1 MDIIHQNDY
10 MSKRV
15 RSWYKPIFLAGGII
29 FCFSFFTFGQAVKKT
44 NLLFIIT
51 DQQRFDAL
59 SIAGNQV
66 LKTPNLDLL
75 ANQGVWFKNAYTQC
89 AVCGPSRASILTG
102 CTVENHGILTN
113 GLADSGTKQ
122 SATLMPQKT
131 FDQVLTDNA
140 GYHCE
145 YYGKWHAPEFAA
157 SCYKN
162 PVKNAVSGRSIFGSN
177 GDIRFYKDNYLNQ
190 AYPKPPLKSGELYDT
205 FTERPYIP
213 NMLDKRYGMTQTQ
226 VNNSGISYA
235 QPDLHGT
242 IAIPDEHSLTA
253 FRAKQT
259 MEALERL
266 KDSTFSITCSFHFPH
281 APMLPSKYY
290 SDMFPVDE
298 MSVPVSI
305 SDQMLNSPYYNS
317 NSRTKNP
324 EYADPAKIK
333 YLISDYYALVKEID
347 DWVGN
352 ILNKL
357 DELGLAENTL
367 VIFTS
372 DHGEMLGA
380 HGMREKNIFL
390 EESAHIPMIIRL
402 PGKIEPESVVDG
414 YVSTMDLYATILDY
428 TEVAGPVSDGKS
440 LRGLIDK
447 TDKTN
452 GKYVVTE
459 WLNNEDKMPGYM
471 ILKEGWKMFI
481 PYSETSTVIDALY
494 NLNDDP
500 YEMNN
505 LLGSNPDK
513 KNYTAKVNELHT
525 DLVNW
530 LKKHNSVHYEGVKNR
545 NLTGIPLSTGSIVA
559 PEKQF
564 RVFPNP
570 TSGKVTIDSNDVKID
585 GIYVSDLLGRNV
597 FSDSEPFTGQKTIDL
612 SLLNGIFLIN
622 PYGEYPFQSQKLI
635 VE

>member
-1 MDIIHQNDY
+1 M
-10 MSKRV
+10 
-15 RSWYKPIFLAGGII
+15 RSIVAFLNKTIVVLGLFI
-29 FCFSFFTFGQAVKKT
+29 FSFTFITYAKSGKKP

-66 LKTPNLDLL
+66 LKTPNLDRL

-122 SATLMPQKT
+122 SATIMPQKT
-131 FDQVLTDNA
+131 FDQILFENG

-145 YYGKWHAPEFAA
+145 YYGKWHTPEFAA

-177 GDIRFYKDNYLNQ
+177 GDVRFYKDNYLNQ

-324 EYADPAKIK
+324 EYADPEKIK

-347 DWVGN
+347 DWVGK

-402 PGKIEPESVVDG
+402 PGKIEPESVVEG

-428 TEVAGPVSDGKS
+428 TGVAGPVSDGKS

-459 WLNNEDKMPGYM
+459 WLNNGDKMPGYM
-471 ILKEGWKMFI
+471 ILIEGWKMFI

-530 LKKHNSVHYEGVKNR
+530 LKEHNSVHYEGVKNR

-585 GIYVSDLLGRNV
+585 GIHVSDLLGHIV
-597 FSDSEPFTGQKTIDL
+597 FSNTESFTGQKTIDL

-622 PYGEYPFQSQKLI
+622 PYGEYSFQSQKLI

>member
-1 MDIIHQNDY
+1 M
-10 MSKRV
+10 
-15 RSWYKPIFLAGGII
+15 RSIVVFLNKTIVVLGVFI
-29 FCFSFFTFGQAVKKT
+29 FSFTFITYAKSGKKP
-44 NLLFIIT
+44 NLLFVIT

-66 LKTPNLDLL
+66 LKTPNLDRL

-122 SATLMPQKT
+122 SATIMPQKT
-131 FDQVLTDNA
+131 FDQILFENG

-145 YYGKWHAPEFAA
+145 YYGKWHTPEFAA

-162 PVKNAVSGRSIFGSN
+162 PVKVATSGRSIFGSN

-190 AYPKPPLKSGELYDT
+190 TYPKPPLKSGELYDT

-213 NMLDKRYGMTQTQ
+213 NMIDKRYGMTQTQ

-380 HGMREKNIFL
+380 HGMREKNVFL
-390 EESAHIPMIIRL
+390 EESAHIPMLIRL
-402 PGKIEPESVVDG
+402 PGKIEPESVVEG

-428 TEVAGPVSDGKS
+428 TGVAGPLSDGKS

-513 KNYTAKVNELHT
+513 KKYTAKVNELHT

-530 LKKHNSVHYEGVKNR
+530 LKEHNSVHYEGVKNR

-585 GIYVSDLLGRNV
+585 GIHVSDLLGHIV
-597 FSDSEPFTGQKTIDL
+597 FSNTESFTGQKTIDL
-612 SLLNGIFLIN
+612 SLLNGIFLIK

>member
-1 MDIIHQNDY
+1 M
-10 MSKRV
+10 
-15 RSWYKPIFLAGGII
+15 RSIVAFLNKTIVVLGVFI
-29 FCFSFFTFGQAVKKT
+29 FSFTFITYAKSGKKP
-44 NLLFIIT
+44 NLLFVIT

-66 LKTPNLDLL
+66 LKTPNLDRL

-122 SATLMPQKT
+122 SATIMPQKT
-131 FDQVLTDNA
+131 FDQILFENG

-145 YYGKWHAPEFAA
+145 YYGKWHTPEFAA

-162 PVKNAVSGRSIFGSN
+162 PVKVATSGRSIFGSN

-347 DWVGN
+347 DWVGK

-402 PGKIEPESVVDG
+402 PGKIEPESVVEG

-428 TEVAGPVSDGKS
+428 TGVAGPVSDGKS

-530 LKKHNSVHYEGVKNR
+530 LKEHNSVHYEGVKNR

-585 GIYVSDLLGRNV
+585 GIHVSDLLGQIV
-597 FSDSEPFTGQKTIDL
+597 FSNTESFTGQKTIDL

>member
-1 MDIIHQNDY
+1 M
-10 MSKRV
+10 
-15 RSWYKPIFLAGGII
+15 RSIVVFLNKTIVVLGVFI
-29 FCFSFFTFGQAVKKT
+29 FSFTFITYAKSGKKP

-66 LKTPNLDLL
+66 LKTPNLDRL

-122 SATLMPQKT
+122 SVTIMPQKT
-131 FDQVLTDNA
+131 FDQILFENG

-145 YYGKWHAPEFAA
+145 YYGKWHTPEFAA

-177 GDIRFYKDNYLNQ
+177 GDVRFYKDNYLNQ

-324 EYADPAKIK
+324 EYADPEKIK

-347 DWVGN
+347 DWVGK

-402 PGKIEPESVVDG
+402 PGKIEPESVVEG

-428 TEVAGPVSDGKS
+428 TGVAGPVSDGKS

-513 KNYTAKVNELHT
+513 KKYTAKVNELHT

-530 LKKHNSVHYEGVKNR
+530 LKEHNSVHYEGVKNR

-585 GIYVSDLLGRNV
+585 GIHVSDLLGHIV
-597 FSDSEPFTGQKTIDL
+597 FSNTESFTGQKTIDL

-622 PYGEYPFQSQKLI
+622 PYGEYSFQSQKLI

>member
-1 MDIIHQNDY
+1 M
-10 MSKRV
+10 
-15 RSWYKPIFLAGGII
+15 RSIVVFLNKTIVVLGVFI
-29 FCFSFFTFGQAVKKT
+29 FSFTFITYAKSGKKP

-66 LKTPNLDLL
+66 LKTPNLDRL

-122 SATLMPQKT
+122 SATIMPQKT
-131 FDQVLTDNA
+131 FDQILFENG

-145 YYGKWHAPEFAA
+145 YYGKWHTPEFAA

-190 AYPKPPLKSGELYDT
+190 TYPKPPLKSGELYDT
-205 FTERPYIP
+205 FTERPYVP

-324 EYADPAKIK
+324 EYADPEKIK

-402 PGKIEPESVVDG
+402 PGKIEPESVVEG

-428 TEVAGPVSDGKS
+428 TGVAGPVSDGKS

-459 WLNNEDKMPGYM
+459 WLNNGDKMPGYM
-471 ILKEGWKMFI
+471 ILIEGWKMFI

-530 LKKHNSVHYEGVKNR
+530 LKEHNSVHYEGVKNR

-585 GIYVSDLLGRNV
+585 GIHVSDLLGHIV
-597 FSDSEPFTGQKTIDL
+597 FSNTESFTGQKTIDL

-622 PYGEYPFQSQKLI
+622 PYGEYSFQSQKLI